1 MKKGFIITIIPSE
14 SNGKV
19 RSVFISPFLIK
30 FLLFTFFSIFIL
42 NSVLLYHFFNFEID
56 KNKLNFL
63 IKENETLSKKIE
75 IMKIK
80 NDSLTSKIEK
90 LVDRINK
97 LRSYAGLEPFEED
110 LLKMGI
116 GGELLPRE
124 EKKVLEERID
134 YMLNLASEFEK
145 KINEMENYVENKK
158 KELEHTPSIS
168 PVGSGWIVS
177 GYGYRR
183 DPFTGKVKLHEG
195 VDISSN
201 YQSPVQA
208 TANGRVVFA
217 GWKEGYGLTVEIDHG
232 NGFKTKYAHNS
243 RILVQVGQSVKRGEI
258 IALMGS
264 TGRATGVH
272 VHYEVQLFNK
282 PINPLNY
289 IIPDHLYFD

>member
-1 MKKGFIITIIPSE
+1 
-14 SNGKV
+14 
-19 RSVFISPFLIK
+19 
-30 FLLFTFFSIFIL
+30 
-42 NSVLLYHFFNFEID
+42 
-56 KNKLNFL
+56 
-63 IKENETLSKKIE
+63 IE

-134 YMLNLASEFEK
+134 FMLNLASEFEK
-145 KINEMENYVENKK
+145 KVNEVENYVENKK

-168 PVGSGWIVS
+168 PVASGWIVS

-195 VDISSN
+195 LDISSN

-208 TANGRVVFA
+208 TANGKVVFA